1 MRFTHLPYSDRLGWV
16 IITVM
21 KGFFNRLL
29 RINLS
34 KKTTQVEPIPES
46 ILQTYLGGKGLGT
59 FLLLQENRPRIDPFS
74 PQNRLIF
81 APGPLADTPFYG
93 SSRYAVLT
101 KSPQTG
107 IYSESYS
114 GGRITFYLSR
124 TGYDAIII
132 EGRSRDP
139 VFLEISDEDVVFHPA
154 GRLWGKDTYEA
165 EEGILERIG
174 KKEAGAVVIGP
185 AGENLVRFAMIE
197 SEHGRSLGRAGI
209 GAVMG
214 SKRLK
219 GIAFHGKR
227 RREVA
232 DATGLKRLAQKF
244 KKRAEVHPIVPMYK
258 KYGTPMLVSIMNT
271 IGAFPTQYWSKG
283 TVEGWEGISAES
295 LQERCRVRSLACP
308 HCFVACGKLSE
319 VKQGRHKGLCIM
331 GPEYETI
338 YAFGGLC
345 MVKSIEEIIY
355 LNDQCNRL
363 GIDTITAGNL
373 VAFTIEASKQ
383 KKIRERL
390 DYGDVDGIA
399 RVLRKVA
406 YQKGIGRILSRGVR
420 HAATVWG
427 MEEQA
432 IHVKGLEPAGFDPRV
447 LKGMGLA
454 YATSDRG
461 ACHLRAT
468 FYKSELSGQ
477 ISPDKIRGK
486 AKLFVDYE
494 DKMTLFDALILCRFY
509 RDLITWKDLQDIL
522 HYACDLKLRKSELK
536 AMASSIITLAR
547 DFNQREGLTKKEDKL
562 PRRFFREVL
571 KETGKAIHPKD
582 LEWMLKEYYEL
593 RGW

>member
-1 MRFTHLPYSDRLGWV
+1 
-16 IITVM
+16 M
-21 KGFFNRLL
+21 KGFFNQLL

-34 KKTTQVEPIPES
+34 KQKSTVEPIPEPVLRS
-46 ILQTYLGGKGLGT
+46 YLGGKGLGSY
-59 FLLLQENRPRIDPFS
+59 LLLKENPPHIDPFS
-74 PQNRLIF
+74 PENHLIF
-81 APGPLADTPFYG
+81 TLGPLADTPFYG
-93 SSRYAVLT
+93 SSRYAVFT

-114 GGRITFYLSR
+114 GGKITLPLSR

-132 EGRSRDP
+132 EGKSNHP
-139 VFLEISDEDVVFHPA
+139 IFLEISDKEVIFHSA
-154 GRLWGKDTYEA
+154 SSLWGKETYEA
-165 EEGILERIG
+165 EEAILKKVG
-174 KKEAGAVVIGP
+174 KGSGALVIGP
-185 AGENLVRFAMIE
+185 AGENLVKFAVID
-197 SEHGRSLGRAGI
+197 SEHWRSLGRAGI

-214 SKRLK
+214 SKKLK
-219 GIAFHGKR
+219 GIAFHGKK

-232 DATGLKRLAQKF
+232 DPYSLKRLAREF
-244 KKRAEVHPIVPMYK
+244 KDRVKGNQIIHMYK

-283 TVEGWEGISAES
+283 SLEGWEGISAES
-295 LQERCRVRSLACP
+295 LMERCQVSSVACP
-308 HCFVACGKLSE
+308 YCFMACGKISE
-319 VKQGRHKGLCIM
+319 VKRGRHRGLRIM

-355 LNDQCNRL
+355 LNDLCDRL
-363 GIDTITAGNL
+363 GMDTITAGNL
-373 VAFTIEASKQ
+373 AAFAIEASKI
-383 KKIRERL
+383 KKIKENL

-399 RVLRKVA
+399 EILTKIAYRKGV
-406 YQKGIGRILSRGVR
+406 GRILSEGVR
-420 HAATVWG
+420 HAASVWG
-427 MEEQA
+427 MEDKA

-477 ISPDKIRGK
+477 IDPDQIKGK

-509 RDLITWKDLQDIL
+509 RDLITWKDLQEIIKSTCNL
-522 HYACDLKLRKSELK
+522 SLKKKELK
-536 AMASSIITLAR
+536 TLASGIINLAR
-547 DFNQREGLTKKEDKL
+547 AFNQQEGVTRKEDKL

-571 KETGKAIHPKD
+571 QGTEKTIHPED
-582 LEWMLKEYYEL
+582 LQFMLKEYYQL
-593 RGW
+593 RGWH

>member
-1 MRFTHLPYSDRLGWV
+1 ME
-16 IITVM
+16 
-21 KGFFNRLL
+21 GFFNQLL

-34 KKTTQVEPIPES
+34 KQKTTVEPIPES
-46 ILQTYLGGKGLGT
+46 ILRSYLGGKGLGSY
-59 FLLLQENRPRIDPFS
+59 LLLKENPPHIDPFS
-74 PQNRLIF
+74 PENRLIITL
-81 APGPLADTPFYG
+81 GPLADTPFYG
-93 SSRYAVLT
+93 SSRYAVFT

-114 GGRITFYLSR
+114 GGKITLSLSR

-132 EGRSRDP
+132 EGKSNHP
-139 VFLEISDEDVVFHPA
+139 IFLEISDKEVVFHVA
-154 GRLWGKDTYEA
+154 SQLWGKETYEA
-165 EEGILERIG
+165 EEAILKKVG
-174 KKEAGAVVIGP
+174 KDSGALVIGP
-185 AGENLVRFAMIE
+185 AGENLVKFAVIE

-214 SKRLK
+214 SKKLK
-219 GIAFHGKR
+219 GIVFHGKK
-227 RREVA
+227 RREVV
-232 DATGLKRLAQKF
+232 DPFSLKRLAQEF
-244 KKRAEVHPIVPMYK
+244 KDRVKDNQIVNIYK

-271 IGAFPTQYWSKG
+271 IGAFPTQYWAKG

-295 LQERCRVRSLACP
+295 LMERCEVTSSACP
-308 HCFVACGKLSE
+308 HCFMSCGKISE
-319 VKQGRHKGLCIM
+319 VRKGRHRGLRIR

-355 LNDQCNRL
+355 LNDLCDRL
-363 GIDTITAGNL
+363 GMDTITAGNL
-373 VAFTIEASKQ
+373 AAFAIEASKR
-383 KKIRERL
+383 KKIKDKL
-390 DYGDVDGIA
+390 SYGDVDGISEI
-399 RVLRKVA
+399 LKKIA
-406 YQKGIGRILSRGVR
+406 YQKGVGKILSGGVR
-420 HAATVWG
+420 HAAEVWG
-427 MEEQA
+427 MEDEA

-477 ISPDKIRGK
+477 IDPDQIKGK

-509 RDLITWKDLQDIL
+509 RDLITWKDLQEIIKFTCNL
-522 HYACDLKLRKSELK
+522 SLKKKGLK
-536 AMASSIITLAR
+536 TMASGIINLAHT
-547 DFNQREGLTKKEDKL
+547 FNQQEGVTKKEDKL

-571 KETGKAIHPKD
+571 QGTEKTIQHED
-582 LEWMLKEYYEL
+582 LEFMLKEYYQL
-593 RGW
+593 RGWH

>member
-1 MRFTHLPYSDRLGWV
+1 
-16 IITVM
+16 M

-29 RINLS
+29 RVNLS
-34 KKTTQVEPIPES
+34 RKTKKVEPIPDS
-46 ILQTYLGGKGLGT
+46 ILETSLGGKGLGSY
-59 FLLLQENRPRIDPFS
+59 LLLRENRPRIDPFS
-74 PQNRLIF
+74 PQNHLIF
-81 APGPLADTPFYG
+81 TLGPLADSPFYG
-93 SSRYAVLT
+93 ASRYAVFT

-114 GGRITFYLSR
+114 GGKITHYLSR

-132 EGRSRDP
+132 EGRSKDP

-154 GRLWGKDTYEA
+154 RRIWGKETYEA
-165 EEGILERIG
+165 EENILKKVG
-174 KKEAGAVVIGP
+174 KKEARAMVIGP

-209 GAVMG
+209 GAVLG

-219 GIAFHGKR
+219 GIAFHGR
-227 RREVA
+227 RQREIA
-232 DATGLKRLAQKF
+232 DPTALKRLAQEF
-244 KKRAEVHPIVPMYK
+244 KERAEVQPIVSMYR

-295 LQERCRVRSLACP
+295 LLERCNVRSLACP
-308 HCFVACGKLSE
+308 HCFMACGKLSE
-319 VKQGRHKGLCIM
+319 VKEGRHKGLCIM

-355 LNDQCNRL
+355 LNDLCDRL
-363 GIDTITAGNL
+363 GMDTITAGNL
-373 VAFTIEASKQ
+373 VAFTIEAYGR
-383 KKIRERL
+383 KKIREKL
-390 DYGDVDGIA
+390 AYGDVDGIA
-399 RVLRKVA
+399 RVLKKIA
-406 YQKGIGRILSRGVR
+406 YQEGIGRILSQGVR

-427 MEEQA
+427 MENEA

-468 FYKSELSGQ
+468 FYKSELNGQ
-477 ISPDKIRGK
+477 ISPNKIKGK

-522 HYACDLKLRKSELK
+522 RFTCGLKLKKSELK
-536 AMASSIITLAR
+536 LIASSIIGLAR

-562 PRRFFREVL
+562 PRRFFRDVIQG
-571 KETGKAIHPKD
+571 TGKTIRQED
-582 LEWMLKEYYEL
+582 LDLMLKEYYEL
-593 RGW
+593 RGWG